1 MRGCGSYPR
10 GFSDAVL
17 FVGKTDQEV
26 SVVCPSA
33 SVPSNAIRCDAGW
46 KAFRVQ
52 GELDF
57 SLTGILAGIAS
68 VLSDAKIGIFAVSTY
83 RTDYILTKKEAFDQA
98 LSALTAA
105 GYEIRR

>member
-1 MRGCGSYPR
+1 MPKRKR
-10 GFSDAVL
+10 
-17 FVGKTDQEV
+17 
-26 SVVCPSA
+26 SA
-33 SVPSNAIRCDAGW
+33 NAIRCDAGW

-83 RTDYILTKKEAFDQA
+83 RTDYVLTKKDAFDQA
-98 LSALTAA
+98 LSALIAA